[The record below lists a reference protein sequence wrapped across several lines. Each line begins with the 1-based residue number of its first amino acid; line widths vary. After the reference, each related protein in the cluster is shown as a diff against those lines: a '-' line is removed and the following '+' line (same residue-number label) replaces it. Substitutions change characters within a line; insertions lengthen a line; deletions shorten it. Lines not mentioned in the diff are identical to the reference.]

1 MNDLTV
7 GKPWPLLRRF
17 ALPLLLSTALQ
28 QLYYIADSVILG
40 QYTGSAG
47 LAAIGAAYPITLFFL
62 AVATGSAMG
71 ISVVASQLYGA
82 KRMDDLKTSIY
93 TALLSMGGLGVILT
107 ALGVGL
113 ASPLL
118 RWLNA
123 TGEVYTGGRAY
134 LAIYS
139 AGLIPML
146 IYNASNAV
154 FTGLGDS
161 RRPLLFLLFSSILNV
176 LLDLLA
182 VAVLRW
188 GIIGAAWA
196 TTFSQLAAA
205 LLAALVLLRRTREIK
220 TETRAK
226 AFDRALFGSMCRIA
240 VPSIF
245 QQACVALAHTIVQ
258 SLVNTY
264 SVSVVAGYEAASK
277 IHNFAYMSFNTMGT
291 ALSSFAAQ
299 NYGAGRGDRVKEGFR
314 TGTLMCFC
322 LTVVVV
328 LIFHLLP
335 RQLMGLFLDPGQ
347 EAEVV
352 ETGIRYMRIISPDY
366 LIICFIITFGGLFR
380 GVGKIMD
387 FFLVTVWDFTVRVV
401 MCFVLTKVLNSYTG
415 LFWAWYFGS
424 VADVIPCYIIYKRMD
439 FSRGERRKA

>member
-7 GKPWPLLRRF
+7 GKPWNLLRRF

-40 QYTGSAG
+40 RYTGSAG

-82 KRMDDLKTSIY
+82 KRMEELKTSVY
-93 TALLSMGGLGVILT
+93 TALLSMGGLGLILT
-107 ALGVGL
+107 ALGAGL
-113 ASPLL
+113 SGPLL

-123 TGEVYTGGRAY
+123 AGEVYTGGRAY

-139 AGLIPML
+139 AGLVPML
-146 IYNASNAV
+146 LYNAANAV

-188 GIIGAAWA
+188 GIVGAAWA

-205 LLAALVLLRRTREIK
+205 LLASAVLLRRIREIR
-220 TETRAK
+220 TPERAK
-226 AFDRALFGSMCRIA
+226 VFDRALFGSMCRIA

-291 ALSSFAAQ
+291 ALSAFAAQ
-299 NYGAGRGDRVKEGFR
+299 NYGAGRGDRVREGFR

-322 LTVVVV
+322 LTVAVV
-328 LIFHLLP
+328 LIFQLLP
-335 RQLMGLFLDPGQ
+335 RQLMSLFVDPAL
-347 EAEVV
+347 EPEVV

-380 GVGKIMD
+380 GVGRIMS

-401 MCFVLTKVLNSYTG
+401 MCFVLTRVLNSYTG

-424 VADVIPCYIIYKRMD
+424 VADVIPCYILYRRMD
-439 FSRGERRKA
+439 FSRGPRL

>member
-7 GKPWPLLRRF
+7 GKPWNLLRRF

-40 QYTGSAG
+40 RYTGSAG

-82 KRMDDLKTSIY
+82 KRMEELKTSVY
-93 TALLSMGGLGVILT
+93 TALLSMGGLGLILT
-107 ALGVGL
+107 ALGAGL
-113 ASPLL
+113 SGPLL

-123 TGEVYTGGRAY
+123 AGEVYTGGRAY

-139 AGLIPML
+139 AGLVPML
-146 IYNASNAV
+146 LYNAANAV

-188 GIIGAAWA
+188 GIVGAAWA

-205 LLAALVLLRRTREIK
+205 LLASAVLLRRIREIR
-220 TETRAK
+220 TPERAK
-226 AFDRALFGSMCRIA
+226 VFDRALFGSMCKIA

-291 ALSSFAAQ
+291 ALSAFAAQ
-299 NYGAGRGDRVKEGFR
+299 NYGAGRGDRVREGFR

-322 LTVVVV
+322 LTVAVV
-328 LIFHLLP
+328 LIFQLLP
-335 RQLMGLFLDPGQ
+335 RQLMGLFVDPAL
-347 EAEVV
+347 EPEVV

-380 GVGKIMD
+380 GVGRIMS

-401 MCFVLTKVLNSYTG
+401 MCFVLTRVLNSYTG

-424 VADVIPCYIIYKRMD
+424 VADVIPCYILYRRMD
-439 FSRGERRKA
+439 FSRGPRL

>member
-7 GKPWPLLRRF
+7 GKPWNLLRRF

-40 QYTGSAG
+40 RYTGSAG

-82 KRMDDLKTSIY
+82 KRMEELKTSVY
-93 TALLSMGGLGVILT
+93 TALLSMGGLGLILT
-107 ALGVGL
+107 ALGAGL
-113 ASPLL
+113 SGPLL

-123 TGEVYTGGRAY
+123 AGEVYTGGRAY

-139 AGLIPML
+139 AGLVPML
-146 IYNASNAV
+146 LYNAANAV

-188 GIIGAAWA
+188 GIVGAAWA

-205 LLAALVLLRRTREIK
+205 LLASAVLLRRIREIR
-220 TETRAK
+220 TPERAK
-226 AFDRALFGSMCRIA
+226 VFDRALFGSMCRIA

-291 ALSSFAAQ
+291 ALSAFAAQ
-299 NYGAGRGDRVKEGFR
+299 NYGAGRGDRVREGFR

-322 LTVVVV
+322 LTVAVV
-328 LIFHLLP
+328 LIFQLLP
-335 RQLMGLFLDPGQ
+335 RQLMGLFVDPAL
-347 EAEVV
+347 EPEVV

-380 GVGKIMD
+380 GVGKIMS

-401 MCFVLTKVLNSYTG
+401 MCFVLTRVLNSYTG

-424 VADVIPCYIIYKRMD
+424 VADVIPCYILYRRMD
-439 FSRGERRKA
+439 FSRGPRL

>member
-1 MNDLTV
+1 MNDLTE
-7 GKPWPLLRRF
+7 GRPWPLLRRF

-71 ISVVASQLYGA
+71 INVVVSQLFGA
-82 KRMDDLKTSIY
+82 KRMGELKTSIY
-93 TALLSMGGLGVILT
+93 TALLAMLGLGLLLT

-113 ASPLL
+113 SGPLL

-123 TGEVYTGGRAY
+123 RDEVFTGSRAY

-139 AGLIPML
+139 AGLAPML
-146 IYNASNAV
+146 VYNASNAA

-161 RRPLLFLLFSSILNV
+161 RRPLLFLLFSSVLNV
-176 LLDLLA
+176 ILDLLS
-182 VAVLRW
+182 VPRW
-188 GIIGAAWA
+188 GIHGAAWA
-196 TTFSQLAAA
+196 TTFSQLMAA
-205 LLAALVLLRRTREIK
+205 LLALVVLLS
-220 TETRAK
+220 RAG
-226 AFDRALFGSMCRIA
+226 ALRSDEPVRVFDRSIFGSMCRIA

-258 SLVNTY
+258 GLVNTF

-299 NYGAGRGDRVKEGFR
+299 SFGAGRGDRVRAGFR

-322 LTVVVV
+322 LTVAVV
-328 LIFHLLP
+328 LIFQFLP
-335 RQLMGLFLDPGQ
+335 RQLMGLFVDPLQ
-347 EAEVV
+347 EPEVV
-352 ETGIRYMRIISPDY
+352 ETGVRFMRIISPDY
-366 LIICFIITFGGLFR
+366 LIICFIITFGGMFR
-380 GVGKIMD
+380 GVGKIMY

-401 MCFVLTKVLNSYTG
+401 MCFVLTKALDSYTG

-424 VADVIPCYIIYKRMD
+424 VADVIPCFILYKRMD
-439 FSRGERRKA
+439 FSRGRILEK

>member
-328 LIFHLLP
+328 LIFQLLP
-335 RQLMGLFLDPGQ
+335 RQLMGLFVDPGQ

>member
-7 GKPWPLLRRF
+7 GRPWPLLRRF

-82 KRMDDLKTSIY
+82 RRMGDLKTSVY
-93 TALLSMGGLGVILT
+93 TALLSMGGLGLLLT

-113 ASPLL
+113 AGPLL
-118 RWLNA
+118 RRLNA

-134 LAIYS
+134 LMIYS

-161 RRPLLFLLFSSILNV
+161 RRPLLFLLFSSVLNV

-182 VAVLRW
+182 VAALDW
-188 GIIGAAWA
+188 GIVGAAWA
-196 TTFSQLAAA
+196 TTFSQAAAA
-205 LLAALVLLRRTREIK
+205 LLAAAILLKRTREIK
-220 TETRAK
+220 TEERTGY
-226 AFDRALFGSMCRIA
+226 FDKKLFAGMCRIA

-299 NYGAGRGDRVKEGFR
+299 NYGAGRGDRVREGFR

-322 LTVVVV
+322 LTVAVV
-328 LIFHLLP
+328 LIFQLLP
-335 RQLMGLFLDPGQ
+335 RQLMGLFVDSGR
-347 EAEVV
+347 EAEVI
-352 ETGIRYMRIISPDY
+352 ETGVKYMRIISPDY

-380 GVGKIMD
+380 GVGKIMW

-401 MCFVLTKVLNSYTG
+401 MCFVLTKALDSYTG

-424 VADVIPCYIIYKRMD
+424 VADVIPCFILYKRMD
-439 FSRGERRKA
+439 LSGLRKKP

>member
-1 MNDLTV
+1 MNDLTE
-7 GKPWPLLRRF
+7 GRPWPLLRRF

-40 QYTGSAG
+40 QHTGAAG

-71 ISVVASQLYGA
+71 ISVVASQLFGA
-82 KRMDDLKTSIY
+82 KRMGELKTSVY
-93 TALLSMGGLGVILT
+93 TALISMLGLGFLLT

-113 ASPLL
+113 SGPLL

-123 TGEVYTGGRAY
+123 RGEVYTGGRAY

-146 IYNASNAV
+146 VYNAANAV

-161 RRPLLFLLFSSILNV
+161 RRPLLFLLFSSVLNV
-176 LLDLLA
+176 LLDLLT
-182 VAVLRW
+182 VAILRW

-196 TTFSQLAAA
+196 TTFSQLMGN
-205 LLAALVLLRRTREIK
+205 
-220 TETRAK
+220 
-226 AFDRALFGSMCRIA
+226 D
-240 VPSIF
+240 
-245 QQACVALAHTIVQ
+245 AHTIVQ
-258 SLVNTY
+258 SLVNTF

-299 NYGAGRGDRVKEGFR
+299 NYGAGRGDRVKAGFR

-322 LTVVVV
+322 LTVAVV
-328 LIFHLLP
+328 LIFQLLP
-335 RQLMGLFLDPGQ
+335 RQLMGLFVDTAS

-352 ETGIRYMRIISPDY
+352 KTGVRFMRIISPDY

-380 GVGKIMD
+380 GVGKIMY

-401 MCFVLTKVLNSYTG
+401 MCFVLTKALDSYTG

-424 VADVIPCYIIYKRMD
+424 IADVIPCYILYKRMD
-439 FSRGERRKA
+439 FSGVRLSEKP

>member
-1 MNDLTV
+1 MNDLTE
-7 GKPWPLLRRF
+7 GRPWPLLRRF

-82 KRMDDLKTSIY
+82 KRMGELKTSIY
-93 TALLSMGGLGVILT
+93 TALLSMFALGALLT

-113 ASPLL
+113 AGPLL

-139 AGLIPML
+139 AGLVPML
-146 IYNASNAV
+146 VYNASNAV

-161 RRPLLFLLFSSILNV
+161 RRPLLFLLFSSVLNV

-188 GIIGAAWA
+188 GIVGAAWA

-205 LLAALVLLRRTREIK
+205 LLAAAVLLRRTREIHAEEK
-220 TETRAK
+220 SGY
-226 AFDRALFGSMCRIA
+226 FDGTLFKSMCRIA

-299 NYGAGRGDRVKEGFR
+299 NYGAGRGDRVKQGFR

-322 LTVVVV
+322 LTVIVV
-328 LIFHLLP
+328 LTFQLLP
-335 RQLMGLFLDPGQ
+335 RQLMGLFVDPGQ

-401 MCFVLTKVLNSYTG
+401 MCFVLTRVLNSYTG

>member
-220 TETRAK
+220 TEARAK
-226 AFDRALFGSMCRIA
+226 AFDRALFISMCRIA

-328 LIFHLLP
+328 LIFQLLP
-335 RQLMGLFLDPGQ
+335 RQLMGLFVDPGQ

-401 MCFVLTKVLNSYTG
+401 MCFVLTRVLNSYTG

-424 VADVIPCYIIYKRMD
+424 VADVIPCFIIYKRMD

>member
-7 GKPWPLLRRF
+7 GKPWNLLRRF

-40 QYTGSAG
+40 RYTGSAG

-82 KRMDDLKTSIY
+82 KHMEELKTSVY
-93 TALLSMGGLGVILT
+93 TALLSMGGLGLILT
-107 ALGVGL
+107 ALGAGL
-113 ASPLL
+113 SGPLL

-123 TGEVYTGGRAY
+123 AGEVYTGGRAY

-139 AGLIPML
+139 AGLVPML
-146 IYNASNAV
+146 LYNAANAV

-188 GIIGAAWA
+188 GIVGAAWA

-205 LLAALVLLRRTREIK
+205 LLASAVLLRRIREIR
-220 TETRAK
+220 TPERAK
-226 AFDRALFGSMCRIA
+226 VFDRALFGSMCRIA
-240 VPSIF
+240 LPSIF

-291 ALSSFAAQ
+291 ALSAFAAQ
-299 NYGAGRGDRVKEGFR
+299 NYGAGRGDRVREGFR

-322 LTVVVV
+322 LTVAVV
-328 LIFHLLP
+328 LIFQLLP
-335 RQLMGLFLDPGQ
+335 RQLMGLFVDPAL
-347 EAEVV
+347 EPEVV

-380 GVGKIMD
+380 GVGKIMS

-401 MCFVLTKVLNSYTG
+401 MCFVLTRVLNSYTG

-424 VADVIPCYIIYKRMD
+424 VADVIPCYILYRRMD
-439 FSRGERRKA
+439 FSRGPRL